1 MLVDPSLQ
9 GSDDG
14 TKGCVH
20 RRRPASHGIEP
31 DGKLKLLFVNSA
43 RAIRHSALAHLCPK
57 WPLCNISNGDQISAK
72 GTLNSI
78 APVGPDANVKIR
90 AHAVLFRAAQD
101 AVVEKAIDSIGHD
114 PLLFFAC
121 AARDRLVHRA

>member
-1 MLVDPSLQ
+1 MLVDPGLQ
-9 GSDDG
+9 RGDDG
-14 TKGCVH
+14 TKGRVH
-20 RRRPASHGIEP
+20 RRRPAANGVEP
-31 DGKLKLLFVNSA
+31 DWKLKLLFVNST

-57 WPLCNISNGDQISAK
+57 RTFCNISNGDQISAK

-101 AVVEKAIDSIGHD
+101 AVVEKAIDSISHD
-114 PLLFFAC
+114 PLLLFAC